1 MIKELLERFKSRPS
15 MPTTAIGQAFF
26 SPLSSGGAPPRLGT
40 RELLEAYSQMPWLR
54 AIVNKIGKAVGTTT
68 WELFLDGSESKG
80 LSTTTKLQRADAFTR
95 RTILNQSISKNLV
108 RPGLKEIEEHP
119 LLDLLI
125 HPNEAMTGSALFLL
139 TQAHIDLVG
148 EAFWLLERDGLGT
161 PMAIWPLP
169 PDWIRNFPTN
179 TNPWY
184 RIQIGNNAITM
195 KIPVTELIAF
205 IDPDPLN
212 PYGRGTGL
220 AKSLGDELQTDEYAA
235 KHLKSF
241 FHNSARPDLI
251 ISADNLSRADTATL
265 EQKWTEQHQGFWR
278 AFKPQFL
285 NRKVDVKEIGQNFQ
299 HMQMVELRKSER
311 DTIIQVFGIP
321 PEKLGIVNESKRST
335 ISAADLF
342 WQRDI
347 LEPRLEFIRECLQVT
362 LVPQFDKKLILNY
375 ISPVIRDD
383 EHRLEVMKSA
393 PHWFTQNEWRFEAQ
407 KPLLEDG
414 DDLMQPLNA
423 TRTDSSGEPV
433 NDFQMGIV
441 EPPESE
447 TEPSTTPPAKE
458 ATVVSLG
465 DFKSQS

>member
-1 MIKELLERFKSRPS
+1 MIKELLERFKSRPA
-15 MPTTAIGQAFF
+15 MPTSAIGQAFL

-68 WELFLDGSESKG
+68 WELFVDGTEAKG
-80 LSTTTKLQRADAFTR
+80 LSTTTKLQRADPYTR
-95 RTILNQSISKNLV
+95 RSLLNKRV
-108 RPGLKEIEEHP
+108 GTAGLREIEEHP

-125 HPNEAMTGSALFLL
+125 HPNETMTGTALFLL

-148 EAFWLLERDGLGT
+148 EAFWLLERNGLGT
-161 PMAIWPLP
+161 PTAIWPIP

-179 TNPWY
+179 NNPWY
-184 RIQIGNNAITM
+184 RLQIGNNAITM
-195 KIPVTELIAF
+195 KIPVTEVIAF

-212 PYGRGTGL
+212 PYGRGTGI
-220 AKSLGDELQTDEYAA
+220 AKSLGDELETDEYAA
-235 KHLKSF
+235 KHLKQF
-241 FHNSARPDLI
+241 FFNSARPDLI

-265 EQKWTEQHQGFWR
+265 ETKWTQQHQGFWR

-299 HMQMVELRKSER
+299 HMQMVELRKHER

-362 LVPQFDKKLILNY
+362 LVPQFDEKLILNY

-383 EHRLEVMKSA
+383 EHRLEVMKAA

-407 KPLLEDG
+407 KPPLESG
-414 DDLMQPLNA
+414 DDLMQPMNA
-423 TRTDSSGEPV
+423 TRTDSDGEPV
-433 NDFQMGIV
+433 NDFQAGTL
-441 EPPESE
+441 EPPQSE
-447 TEPSTTPPAKE
+447 TEPSTPPAGE
-458 ATVVSLG
+458 AAKVVSLG
-465 DFKSQS
+465 SFKSQS